1 MHFIYIVTYLGNIWV
16 IEQFND
22 FLVVCIEKD
31 VAASI
36 DNKVIVQQ
44 FQNIKTCE
52 RKFKN
57 FKNLSVFFFG
67 VMSMRNIL

>member
-1 MHFIYIVTYLGNIWV
+1 MGDQWFK
-16 IEQFND
+16 D

-57 FKNLSVFFFG
+57 FKYLSVFFFFW
-67 VMSMRNIL
+67 VMSMHNIL